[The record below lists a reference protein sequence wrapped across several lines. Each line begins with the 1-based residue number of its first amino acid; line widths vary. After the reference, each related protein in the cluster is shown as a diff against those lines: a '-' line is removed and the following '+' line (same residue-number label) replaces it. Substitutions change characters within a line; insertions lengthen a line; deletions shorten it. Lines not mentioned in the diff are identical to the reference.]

1 MYTRTIIARHCPLKI
16 MNYCI
21 MQQRRWIRLTFFSF
35 WECPDRMNILEF
47 YKDCSPS
54 FTVIFRNMKN
64 SINYR
69 SSLYEF
75 YLNSI
80 MFVWYNLHCNLDFD
94 LVELLSRWSNLYLV
108 FQIDSLSF
116 KRKHNVGWYLGTL
129 Q

>member
-1 MYTRTIIARHCPLKI
+1 MCMYTGRTIIARHCPLKI

-35 WECPDRMNILEF
+35 ENVQIEWTFWNFVEWN
-47 YKDCSPS
+47 CSP
-54 FTVIFRNMKN
+54 FRNIKN

-69 SSLYEF
+69 SNLYEI
-75 YLNSI
+75 YLNRI

-94 LVELLSRWSNLYLV
+94 LVELLSRWSYLYLV